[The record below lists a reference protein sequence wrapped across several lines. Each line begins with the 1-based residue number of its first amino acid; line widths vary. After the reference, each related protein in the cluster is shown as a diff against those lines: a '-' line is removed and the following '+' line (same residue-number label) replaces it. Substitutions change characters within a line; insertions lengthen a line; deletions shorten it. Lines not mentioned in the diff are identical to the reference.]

1 MSDDERAI
9 GPLSNSVQD
18 VGKEVEGPVSP
29 FSVDGEVMEIEKVT
43 DDQFV
48 IADGHQLRRIE
59 LAPLFAAVEDEQAVR
74 PDPPREPLFHTPLSN
89 PLSYRLPIN
98 PDWFHE
104 GLELLP
110 SPLKMIRGESARAE
124 PVSEPP
130 LSCLLLQHTDL
141 CRIQAVPEEVVD
153 DGAELRVEGAVL
165 HEEDL
170 HIPLI
175 NEANLPEV
183 LFGNRPGMFLE

>member
-43 DDQFV
+43 YDQFV

-59 LAPLFAAVEDEQAVR
+59 LVPLFAAVEDEQAVR
-74 PDPPREPLFHTPLSN
+74 PDPPREPLFLTPSSN
-89 PLSYRLPIN
+89 PLSYRLPT

-104 GLELLP
+104 VLELLP
-110 SPLKMIRGESARAE
+110 SPPKMIRGEGARAE

-130 LSCLLLQHTDL
+130 LS
-141 CRIQAVPEEVVD
+141 
-153 DGAELRVEGAVL
+153 
-165 HEEDL
+165 
-170 HIPLI
+170 
-175 NEANLPEV
+175 
-183 LFGNRPGMFLE
+183 